1 MKSIKKIVVI
11 FFALILQMPITLKA
25 QLDTVHLSNEHIN
38 QYIYPP
44 MIDPIGYP
52 SREVNIYDL
61 SFPTLFH
68 AHFCNSNNRI
78 KSIAQR
84 YEVNEGDSTTIHGVA
99 YVSNF
104 TSEYFDTIK
113 ISIWDKYLATELY
126 TQYFIVGN
134 EYMWN
139 EVLNGEIQPYIECIF
154 NDTITLYEDYYVS
167 ISTFELTD
175 EWGTTYYS
183 SNVAFLFFEEYAL
196 NYQRLQEG
204 FIVPYGV
211 STKYRPYVQFSNELY
226 GRGWVYVD
234 DVEWLDGYY
243 SYEDVAR
250 YDHTLRDM
258 YAGDTT
264 VYAPLGICPI
274 MFVEDTTNSDT
285 TSGLTS
291 VFLSEESVEL
301 YPNPV
306 RDELN
311 ISCDYN
317 ILEIEVYDALNR
329 LIERKNTNSKT
340 MQIDVSQ
347 YKSGTY
353 ILRIKT
359 EKGKIDKKFI
369 VN

>member
-11 FFALILQMPITLKA
+11 FFALLLQMPISLKA
-25 QLDTVHLSNEHIN
+25 QLDTVHWSNEHIN

-61 SFPTLFH
+61 SVPTLFH
-68 AHFCNSNNRI
+68 THFNNSI
-78 KSIAQR
+78 KSVAQR

-126 TQYFIVGN
+126 TQYFIVGT

-139 EVLNGEIQPYIECIF
+139 EVVNGEIQPYIECIF

-167 ISTFELTD
+167 ISIFELTD
-175 EWGTTYYS
+175 EWGTTCYS

-196 NYQRLQEG
+196 NLQRLQEG

-211 STKYRPYVQFSNELY
+211 STKYRPYIQFSNELY

-234 DVEWLDGYY
+234 DVEWLDGYF

-250 YDHTLRDM
+250 YDHFLRDM
-258 YAGDTT
+258 YTGDTT

-317 ILEIEVYDALNR
+317 ILEIEVFDALNR

>member
-11 FFALILQMPITLKA
+11 FFALLLQVPISLKA
-25 QLDTVHLSNEHIN
+25 QLDTVHFSNEHIN

-61 SFPTLFH
+61 QGLLLNNLMDNQF
-68 AHFCNSNNRI
+68 NRI
-78 KSIAQR
+78 CSIAQR
-84 YEVNEGDSTTIHGVA
+84 YEVNEGDSATINGVA
-99 YVSNF
+99 FAHSNNNP
-104 TSEYFDTIK
+104 YNLDTIK

-126 TQYFIVGN
+126 TQYF
-134 EYMWN
+134 
-139 EVLNGEIQPYIECIF
+139 LNLVDITTLTEEMQPYIECIF

-175 EWGTTYYS
+175 DLGTIYPS
-183 SNVAFLFFEEYAL
+183 ANVPFLFFEEYAL
-196 NYQRLQEG
+196 SYQRLQEG

-211 STKYRPYVQFSNELY
+211 STKYRPYVQFSGEPNA
-226 GRGWVYVD
+226 RGWIHVD
-234 DVEWLDGYY
+234 DVEWLDSYF

-250 YDHTLRDM
+250 YDHFLRDM

-306 RDELN
+306 KDELN

-317 ILEIEVYDALNR
+317 ILEIEVFDALNR
-329 LIERKNTNSKT
+329 LVYEQKSNSKN
-340 MQIDVSQ
+340 IKLNVST

-353 ILRIKT
+353 ILSIKT
-359 EKGKIDKKFI
+359 DKGKIDKKFI

>member
-1 MKSIKKIVVI
+1 MKLIKKIGVV
-11 FFALILQMPITLKA
+11 FFILLIQMPFVLKA
-25 QLDTVHLSNEHIN
+25 QLDTLRLSNEHIS

-44 MIDPIGYP
+44 IIDPVGYP
-52 SREVNIYDL
+52 NRDINIYNIQGNCLNVLMDNQ
-61 SFPTLFH
+61 F
-68 AHFCNSNNRI
+68 NRI
-78 KSIAQR
+78 WSIAQR
-84 YEVNEGDSTTIHGVA
+84 YEVDEGDSVTINGMAFAVINISD
-99 YVSNF
+99 Y
-104 TSEYFDTIK
+104 DTIK

-126 TQYFIVGN
+126 TQYFITGN
-134 EYMWN
+134 DIIHTSE
-139 EVLNGEIQPYIECIF
+139 EIQPYVECIF

-167 ISTFELTD
+167 L
-175 EWGTTYYS
+175 S
-183 SNVAFLFFEEYAL
+183 SLDSIFNPNDFSLRFTVCFLFFEEYAL
-196 NYQRLQEG
+196 TYQRLQEG

-211 STKYRPYVQFSNELY
+211 STKYRPYVQFSGNPNA
-226 GRGWVYVD
+226 RGWIHVD

-250 YDHTLRDM
+250 YDHLLRDM
-258 YAGDTT
+258 YTGDTT

-306 RDELN
+306 KDELN

-317 ILEIEVYDALNR
+317 ILEIEVFDALNR
-329 LIERKNTNSKT
+329 LVYEQKSNSKN
-340 MQIDVSQ
+340 IKLNVST

-353 ILRIKT
+353 ILSVKT
-359 EKGKIDKKFI
+359 DKGKIDKKFI

>member
-1 MKSIKKIVVI
+1 MLKKLSLVFLIV
-11 FFALILQMPITLKA
+11 ILQVPINLKA
-25 QLDTVHLSNEHIN
+25 QLDTLRLSNEYIER
-38 QYIYPP
+38 YIYPP
-44 MIDPIGYP
+44 IIDPIGYP

-61 SFPTLFH
+61 QGNVLQNLMDNQF
-68 AHFCNSNNRI
+68 NRI
-78 KSIAQR
+78 WSIAQR
-84 YEVNEGDSTTIHGVA
+84 YEVDEGDSVTINGMAFAIVNISD
-99 YVSNF
+99 Y
-104 TSEYFDTIK
+104 DTIK
-113 ISIWDKYLATELY
+113 VSIWDKYLATELY
-126 TQYFIVGN
+126 TQYFIVGAD
-134 EYMWN
+134 YMWN

-175 EWGTTYYS
+175 EWGTTCYS
-183 SNVAFLFFEEYAL
+183 SDVPFLFFEEYAL
-196 NYQRLQEG
+196 NYQRIQEG

-250 YDHTLRDM
+250 YDHFLRDM
-258 YAGDTT
+258 YTGDTT

-317 ILEIEVYDALNR
+317 ILEIEVFDALNR

>member
-1 MKSIKKIVVI
+1 MLKKLSLVFLIV
-11 FFALILQMPITLKA
+11 ILQMPITLKA
-25 QLDTVHLSNEHIN
+25 QLDTVHWSNEHIN

-52 SREVNIYDL
+52 SRDINIYDI
-61 SFPTLFH
+61 SFQSLFH
-68 AHFCNSNNRI
+68 THFNNYNNRI
-78 KSIAQR
+78 QSVAQR

-99 YVSNF
+99 YANLY
-104 TSEYFDTIK
+104 TSGYFDSIK

-126 TQYFIVGN
+126 TQYFIVGA

-139 EVLNGEIQPYIECIF
+139 EVVNGEIQPYIECIF

-183 SNVAFLFFEEYAL
+183 SGVAFLFFEEYAL
-196 NYQRLQEG
+196 NLQRLQEG

-234 DVEWLDGYY
+234 DVEWMEGYY

-250 YDHTLRDM
+250 YDHFLRDM

-291 VFLSEESVEL
+291 VFLSDENVEL
-301 YPNPV
+301 YPNPT

-311 ISCDYN
+311 VSCDYN
-317 ILEIEVYDALNR
+317 ILEIEVFDALNR
-329 LIERKNTNSKT
+329 LIERKSLNTKSLQLN
-340 MQIDVSQ
+340 VSE

-359 EKGKIDKKFI
+359 DKGKIDKKFI

>member
-1 MKSIKKIVVI
+1 MLKKLSLVFLIV
-11 FFALILQMPITLKA
+11 ILQVPITLKA
-25 QLDTVHLSNEHIN
+25 QLDTLRLSNEYIER
-38 QYIYPP
+38 YIYPP
-44 MIDPIGYP
+44 IIDPIGYP

-61 SFPTLFH
+61 QGNVLNNLMDNQF
-68 AHFCNSNNRI
+68 NRI
-78 KSIAQR
+78 WSIAQR
-84 YEVNEGDSTTIHGVA
+84 YEVDEGDSVIINGMAFAIVNISD
-99 YVSNF
+99 Y
-104 TSEYFDTIK
+104 DTIK
-113 ISIWDKYLATELY
+113 VSIWDKYLATELY
-126 TQYFIVGN
+126 TQYFIAGN
-134 EYMWN
+134 DILN
-139 EVLNGEIQPYIECIF
+139 ITEVQPYVECIF

-167 ISTFELTD
+167 L
-175 EWGTTYYS
+175 S
-183 SNVAFLFFEEYAL
+183 SLDSIFDPNDFSLKFTVPFLFFEEYAL
-196 NYQRLQEG
+196 NYQRIQEG

-211 STKYRPYVQFSNELY
+211 STKYRPYVQFSGEPNA
-226 GRGWVYVD
+226 RGWIHVD
-234 DVEWLDGYY
+234 DVEWLEDYF

-258 YAGDTT
+258 YTSDTT